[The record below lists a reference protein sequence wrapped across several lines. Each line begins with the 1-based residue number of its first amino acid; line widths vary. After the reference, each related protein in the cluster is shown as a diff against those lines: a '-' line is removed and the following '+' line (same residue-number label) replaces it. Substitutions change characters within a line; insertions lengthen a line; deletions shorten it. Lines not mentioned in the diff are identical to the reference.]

1 MDSQEL
7 LDERGLWDCQ
17 APLVLE
23 VCLETGVSLVSLV
36 SLALWA

>member
-7 LDERGLWDCQ
+7 LAERDPWGCQ
-17 APLVLE
+17 APPALE

-36 SLALWA
+36 PQALWA